1 MIDKMMAG
9 IRKEEIKPTSLK
21 SLADLVD
28 MDYPFIVDP
37 MPNLYF
43 TRDPFSTI
51 GNGVALNKMRTI
63 TRCRETIFSKYIFKY
78 HKDYNVEILDISIHE
93 RSIMNVVVSGKMSD
107 LILLNKKCEEETYG
121 DIDID

>member
-1 MIDKMMAG
+1 M
-9 IRKEEIKPTSLK
+9 RNENVNEPQNQK
-21 SLADLVD
+21 SCQNAVSNSTVLTTKVPVLFAENVD
-28 MDYPFIVDP
+28 
-37 MPNLYF
+37 
-43 TRDPFSTI
+43 
-51 GNGVALNKMRTI
+51 
-63 TRCRETIFSKYIFKY
+63 KY